1 MLRRR
6 LRLVL
11 QCVCVCVME
20 AINRFVEMCNKRKVM
35 KTFCAARR
43 FPARQQLEEEEEE
56 EEAALGSGL
65 GLLLVA

>member
-1 MLRRR
+1 
-6 LRLVL
+6 
-11 QCVCVCVME
+11 ME

-43 FPARQQLEEEEEE
+43 FPARQQQEEEVEEVG
-56 EEAALGSGL
+56 LGSGL

>member
-1 MLRRR
+1 
-6 LRLVL
+6 
-11 QCVCVCVME
+11 ME

-43 FPARQQLEEEEEE
+43 FPGRQGEL
-56 EEAALGSGL
+56 AGWVGLGLGSGL

>member
-11 QCVCVCVME
+11 HCVCVCVCVME

-43 FPARQQLEEEEEE
+43 FPARQQKEDRE
-56 EEAALGSGL
+56 EEAGLGSGL
-65 GLLLVA
+65 GLL